1 MDNSQ
6 PTCRPIDQ
14 HAISIPQN
22 SGLLPCLYIPVAARD
37 TNAIETYVG
46 RIAMQLAPDP
56 GQALLVESHIPDKR
70 DDRLAIWDVPE
81 AVVLHFPRQVWVHV
95 DYRAYPVAG
104 VDWTPFPTSPIS
116 SANSKS
122 ACIAGRMEASTVF
135 SSTTPRTV
143 SPSQISRRSTS
154 TAGAMRPMC
163 WSRCCSTFSTAP
175 RTKL

>member
-1 MDNSQ
+1 MDKST
-6 PTCRPIDQ
+6 PAVRPIDE
-14 HAISIPQN
+14 HATRIPMR
-22 SGLLPCLYIPVAARD
+22 SGLLPCLYVPIAARD
-37 TNAIETYVG
+37 TFAIERYVG
-46 RIAMQLAPDP
+46 KITAQLMPKSPDM
-56 GQALLVESHIPDKR
+56 ALWVEAYEPEKADA
-70 DDRLAIWDVPE
+70 RLAIWDVPE

-163 WSRCCSTFSTAP
+163 WSRCCST
-175 RTKL
+175 R